1 VDPLVE
7 PVWSGLRVLVF
18 LGHGRARFV
27 DADGAD
33 LAVADD
39 LPTLLGQALLAEE
52 AVLEGYLVAGPPG
65 DGTGI
70 VPETVSPPPAGA
82 FLRQMLLG
90 GSARRALGEGGR
102 RREGTAQGTAPSA
115 PLQLAFVA
123 VDVLEID
130 DQPLLDIPLL
140 ERKRHLAGLLRE
152 GERIRLGLYVRLPAE
167 SWFGSWRGM
176 GLRQVTYKEANGR
189 YTPGRDNPG
198 CALADLP
205 ES

>member
-1 VDPLVE
+1 MNPAAPEEGRWRPQGFGPRRPRDLVDPLVE

-90 GSARRALGEGGR
+90 GSARRARRGR
-102 RREGTAQGTAPSA
+102 QAAAPCAFRISAMIAGRTVWRSPMTA
-115 PLQLAFVA
+115 
-123 VDVLEID
+123 
-130 DQPLLDIPLL
+130 
-140 ERKRHLAGLLRE
+140 
-152 GERIRLGLYVRLPAE
+152 
-167 SWFGSWRGM
+167 
-176 GLRQVTYKEANGR
+176 
-189 YTPGRDNPG
+189 
-198 CALADLP
+198 
-205 ES
+205 